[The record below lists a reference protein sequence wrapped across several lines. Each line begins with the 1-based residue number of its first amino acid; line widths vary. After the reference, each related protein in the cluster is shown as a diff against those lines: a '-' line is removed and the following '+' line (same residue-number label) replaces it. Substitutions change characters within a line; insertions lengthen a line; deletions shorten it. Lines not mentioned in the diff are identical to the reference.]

1 MAAARVAMADMTCL
15 ARVAVSAII
24 SAVVGLVRRLLRL
37 LRRLLLLLIPRQSA
51 S

>member
-1 MAAARVAMADMTCL
+1 MAMADMTCL
-15 ARVAVSAII
+15 ARVAVSTII
-24 SAVVGLVRRLLRL
+24 SAMVGLVRRLLRL